1 MVPGSHAC
9 WRRSLK
15 APVLHKFHPAPVP
28 HYSQQRAVRLRLDHK
43 INQKTI
49 RRKMNGTFLPR
60 KLLAPMTALM
70 YAAGAVSCLLAM
82 LAAWPAAAQQS
93 VEPAP
98 AAQGAANGEAPARR
112 VVIRFVT
119 ESDFPPFNF
128 YDEDGVLVGFN
139 VDLARAICLELGTA
153 CDIKVRDWNELFA
166 GLKSGE
172 ADAVI
177 AAHKVTPQALAE
189 VAFTDRYFHT
199 PGRFAARREEADIEI
214 TPSGLD
220 GKRIAVARG
229 TAHEAYLK
237 SFFRDSP
244 LVLFENSDLAREA
257 LAAGKADFVFD
268 DGISLAFW
276 LNGTLSKQCCEMR
289 GGPFL
294 EPRYFGDGLAIAVP
308 LTDPAL
314 KFLINDALR
323 KVRQSGR
330 FEELVQRY
338 FPVRIY

>member
-1 MVPGSHAC
+1 MNAIFP
-9 WRRSLK
+9 RRKSQARMKSAVRGVAVAVSLLALPLTLPAVAQQAPQLPQASQAASDGQ
-15 APVLHKFHPAPVP
+15 APV
-28 HYSQQRAVRLRLDHK
+28 
-43 INQKTI
+43 
-49 RRKMNGTFLPR
+49 
-60 KLLAPMTALM
+60 
-70 YAAGAVSCLLAM
+70 
-82 LAAWPAAAQQS
+82 
-93 VEPAP
+93 
-98 AAQGAANGEAPARR
+98 RR
-112 VVIRFVT
+112 VVIRFLT

-139 VDLARAICLELGTA
+139 IDLARAICLELGTA

-166 GLKSGE
+166 GLKSGD

-177 AAHKVTPQALAE
+177 ASHKVTPQALAE
-189 VAFTDRYFHT
+189 VAFSDRYFHT
-199 PGRFAARREEADIEI
+199 PGRFAGRREEVDVEI

-314 KFLINDALR
+314 KSMINDALR
-323 KVRQSGR
+323 KVRLSGR